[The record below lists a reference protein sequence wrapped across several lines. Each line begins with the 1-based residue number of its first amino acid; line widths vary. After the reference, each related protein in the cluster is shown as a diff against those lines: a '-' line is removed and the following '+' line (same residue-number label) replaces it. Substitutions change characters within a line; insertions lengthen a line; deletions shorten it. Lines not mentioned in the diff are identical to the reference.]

1 MLQYHRVVHNN
12 QANRKNLGSQR
23 QDQHN
28 EHAIALERSG
38 GFDRRLFN
46 FGYLRRRLCG
56 EYHGRSHRH
65 VIAHREEIISARN
78 AAMAIRQQGQEDR
91 GIFVIGRW
99 DVR

>member
-1 MLQYHRVVHNN
+1 MSSCIVNVSCSAKPQ
-12 QANRKNLGSQR
+12 QKKTISEANDKDR
-23 QDQHN
+23 HN

-38 GFDRRLFN
+38 GFS

-56 EYHGRSHRH
+56 EYHGRSHWRH
-65 VIAHREEIISARN
+65 VIAHREEIIGARN

-91 GIFVIGRW
+91 GIFVISRW